1 MILEDVAVDEA
12 NDYGGVLTAWTQN
25 SIQGRVLRAQQL
37 ESSGKAEEVVC
48 SPCVDT
54 GDIMPPSVIAGG
66 GCCWQEPEGS

>member
-37 ESSGKAEEVVC
+37 ESSGKAEEVV
-48 SPCVDT
+48 
-54 GDIMPPSVIAGG
+54 
-66 GCCWQEPEGS
+66 